1 MAPGSNNHNNNNNN
15 SRQTGAKPK
24 TKSSKKNS
32 VPREVVAP
40 TRRDL
45 QQLNVL
51 VDWAT
56 ASGAAAAAV
65 NNQQQQQQNLHQ
77 QPGPSGVGGGTSHQ
91 QNFLLKPRNNRTPG
105 EGTCYEI
112 DNLTLQDNSRYIPAV
127 RPIVRRN
134 LLSES
139 GTGAEAGEL
148 HNTAVGVVIPTT
160 PNSALQSFRLNDTS
174 GSGPSS
180 SSGGTSNINNNLL
193 NNSARNV
200 LNPFHQPQQQQQQQQ
215 AQQQSSQLRASPLSS
230 RVPDGASQNQLNLN
244 KNSNQQQQ
252 QIHHHH
258 KHGAG
263 AVGGAKANNFEDKLN
278 QIQEYIK
285 LTTNLISSVQID
297 NSTAKNKRN
306 NNNNDNHRNS
316 SRSTTTITTERVPKE
331 EQKPTTVTTS

>member
-1 MAPGSNNHNNNNNN
+1 MAPGSNNQNNNNNN
-15 SRQTGAKPK
+15 RQTGTRPK
-24 TKSSKKNS
+24 IKASKKNS

-45 QQLNVL
+45 QQQLNVL

-56 ASGAAAAAV
+56 VSGAVV
-65 NNQQQQQQNLHQ
+65 NNQHQQQQGHLQSHQ
-77 QPGPSGVGGGTSHQ
+77 SSSSGATSTVGGGGAGVGASSNHQ

-112 DNLTLQDNSRYIPAV
+112 DNLALQDNSRYIPV

-139 GTGAEAGEL
+139 SGAEQGES

-160 PNSALQSFRLNDTS
+160 PNSALQTFRLNDTGAG
-174 GSGPSS
+174 GSGPASS
-180 SSGGTSNINNNLL
+180 SNINNLL
-193 NNSARNV
+193 NNSGNQKHI
-200 LNPFHQPQQQQQQQQ
+200 LNPFHPQNQQQQQP
-215 AQQQSSQLRASPLSS
+215 QSSSSSIPNHRASPLSS

-252 QIHHHH
+252 QQL
-258 KHGAG
+258 HGAG
-263 AVGGAKANNFEDKLN
+263 AVGGGGAVGGVNLSKANVEDKLH

-285 LTTNLISSVQID
+285 LTTNLISSVQLD
-297 NSTAKNKRN
+297 NVS
-306 NNNNDNHRNS
+306 
-316 SRSTTTITTERVPKE
+316 V
-331 EQKPTTVTTS
+331 V